1 MNHVYDIL
9 DTLKEELRDNV
20 AVNTVSFGDITEIDL
35 NKTSIFPLSHIILG
49 TSRHLGNLIEFD
61 ITVIMADVV
70 DVSNVAE
77 SNDEFYGNDNLQDV
91 LNTQFQVGNRVVNG
105 MLRASRFHTNMY
117 DRDYRI
123 VSDPTLEPFI
133 DRFSNLLAG
142 YELNFTVQVPNNS
155 SVC

>member
-105 MLRASRFHTNMY
+105 MRRASRFSENMY
-117 DRDYRI
+117 DRNYRI
-123 VSDPTLEPFI
+123 VADPTLEPFI